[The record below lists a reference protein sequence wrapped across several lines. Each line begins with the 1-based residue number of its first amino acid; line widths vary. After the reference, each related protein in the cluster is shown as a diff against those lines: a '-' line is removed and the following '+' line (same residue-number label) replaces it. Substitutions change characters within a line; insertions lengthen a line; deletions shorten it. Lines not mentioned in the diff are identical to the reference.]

1 MIGYHSVL
9 HLLQEELYSGEWT
22 PPPNSARLAQ
32 TGYIWQS
39 STTIVIYFFFSWHY
53 VASRSRTRV
62 GGNLPICSCSDGNG
76 RAPTCAS
83 SEVESQPPDGLIRLF
98 TLTKEHSSSKRVVLA

>member
-1 MIGYHSVL
+1 MTGYHSVL
-9 HLLQEELYSGEWT
+9 QLLQEELYSGEWT
-22 PPPNSARLAQ
+22 PPTLRTPCPDWLHLAEQ
-32 TGYIWQS
+32 HDNFN
-39 STTIVIYFFFSWHY
+39 YFFFSWHC

-83 SEVESQPPDGLIRLF
+83 SEDGSQPPDVLISLF

>member
-1 MIGYHSVL
+1 MIGFHSVL
-9 HLLQEELYSGEWT
+9 QLLQEKLYSGEWT
-22 PPPNSARLAQ
+22 PPPTPHALPRLATSGGAARQ
-32 TGYIWQS
+32 NFF
-39 STTIVIYFFFSWHY
+39 FFFSWHY

-83 SEVESQPPDGLIRLF
+83 SEVESQPPDGLLRLF

>member
-9 HLLQEELYSGEWT
+9 QLLQEELYSGEWT
-22 PPPNSARLAQ
+22 PPHSARLAQ
-32 TGYIWQS
+32 TGYIWRS
-39 STTIVIYFFFSWHY
+39 STTVFICFFFSWHD
-53 VASRSRTRV
+53 VASCSRTRV

-83 SEVESQPPDGLIRLF
+83 SEDESQPPD
-98 TLTKEHSSSKRVVLA
+98 VLS